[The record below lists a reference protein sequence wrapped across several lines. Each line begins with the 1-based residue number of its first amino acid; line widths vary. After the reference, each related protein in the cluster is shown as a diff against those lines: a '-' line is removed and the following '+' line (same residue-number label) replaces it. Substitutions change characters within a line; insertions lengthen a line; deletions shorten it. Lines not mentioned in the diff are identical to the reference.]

1 MPRYL
6 ETPSKKLHIIRTA
19 IRLFTTYGFHT
30 AGVDLIAKESNVPK
44 ATLYNYFRSKGGLIE
59 ICLLLPKRH
68 THGKSKR
75 GDRNNPIFHLNR

>member
-30 AGVDLIAKESNVPK
+30 AGVDLIAKESNIPK
-44 ATLYNYFRSKGGLIE
+44 ATLYNYFRSKAVSL
-59 ICLLLPKRH
+59 KYVFYFKK
-68 THGKSKR
+68 THSWKK
-75 GDRNNPIFHLNR
+75 